1 MSCYCSL
8 QQSVAVCSSLLLLFS
23 SPVIAAGH
31 QIELPK
37 ASAEMVRSGADFY
50 LMLQAACYE
59 PHAAACGSVFV
70 LPCRLCAGSLTRAR
84 GGRTRKWSHLRLSLI
99 SWSVE
104 CVPAQLKAQML
115 SSQQSMGDEM
125 PERIRC
131 TFYDTQRERERK
143 RDVSF
148 LVLGSV
154 STLIPTARKTMDTP
168 AHFSIHCAI
177 CAHCSTDPKLFSG
190 LECG

>member
-131 TFYDTQRERERK
+131 TCYDTQREREMFLSWYL
-143 RDVSF
+143 VQSQLSF
-148 LVLGSV
+148 RLRVKQWTHRPTLAFIVRSARIALQTPSCSLG
-154 STLIPTARKTMDTP
+154 
-168 AHFSIHCAI
+168 
-177 CAHCSTDPKLFSG
+177 
-190 LECG
+190 